1 MPGVER
7 DGRVVVVGAGL
18 AGVESAR
25 ALRTLGH
32 EGPLVLLGDEPHR
45 PYDRPPLSKGV
56 LAGLEQEPWLDVDL
70 DELGVRLRTGVRAT
84 ALRPGVLETSDGEL
98 AFDGLV
104 LAVGARPVPVPHSV
118 SVRTLDDALALRGR
132 LVPGARVVVV
142 GAGWIGAEVA
152 NAAAAAGC
160 TVVAVEALPE
170 PLAGS
175 LPPELAARTRPW
187 WDQAGVRLLTGTRVA
202 GIEDG
207 GVRLE
212 GGEPLPADV
221 VVVATG
227 VRPATGWL
235 AGCGVELDPGGGV
248 VVDEGLRTS
257 LPGVVAAGDCASF
270 PSRRYGRRMRI
281 EHWDTALHAPE
292 VAAASLL
299 GQQAVYDPV
308 PYVWSDQF
316 GRTVQCVGHL
326 PAAGRWV
333 RRESEAGWCAFG
345 LSDDASEKGPLLV
358 AAVGV
363 GLPRDVVQVRRLIE
377 RSGGLGP
384 AVDEAA
390 LTDPGVQVRSA
401 VLG

>member
-1 MPGVER
+1 MER

-18 AGVESAR
+18 AGVESVR

-32 EGPLVLLGDEPHR
+32 EGPLVLLGDEPHQ

-56 LAGLEQEPWLDVDL
+56 LAGLEDDPRLDIDL
-70 DELGVRLRTGVRAT
+70 DELGVQLRTGVRAT
-84 ALRPGVLETSDGEL
+84 RLRPGVLETSAGEL
-98 AFDGLV
+98 AVDGLV
-104 LAVGARPVPVPHSV
+104 LAVGARPVPVPHAV
-118 SVRTLDDALALRGR
+118 TVRTLHDARALRSR
-132 LVPGARVVVV
+132 LVAGARVVVV

-152 NAAAAAGC
+152 SAAAAAGC
-160 TVVAVEALPE
+160 EVVAVEALAE
-170 PLAGS
+170 PLAGA
-175 LPPELAARTRPW
+175 LPVELAARTRRW
-187 WDQAGVRLLTGTRVA
+187 WFEAGVRLRTGTRVA
-202 GIEDG
+202 GIEQG

-212 GGEPLPADV
+212 GDELLAGDV

-235 AGCGVELDPGGGV
+235 AGSGVELDVAGGV

-257 LPGVVAAGDCASF
+257 LPAVVAAGDCASF

-299 GQQAVYDPV
+299 GQEAAYDPV

-316 GRTVQCVGHL
+316 GSTVQCVGHL
-326 PAAGRWV
+326 PSADRWV
-333 RRESEAGWCAFG
+333 PRETEAGWCAFG
-345 LSDDASEKGPLLV
+345 ISDVVSEKGPLLV

-363 GLPRDVVQVRRLIE
+363 GLPRDVVQARRVIE
-377 RSGGLGP
+377 RSGGIGP
-384 AVDEAA
+384 VVDEAG
-390 LTDPGVQVRSA
+390 LTDPAVQVRSA
-401 VLG
+401 VLAQG

>member
-1 MPGVER
+1 MER

-18 AGVESAR
+18 AGVESVR

-32 EGPLVLLGDEPHR
+32 EGPLVLLGDEPHQ

-56 LAGLEQEPWLDVDL
+56 LAGLEDDPRLDIDL
-70 DELGVRLRTGVRAT
+70 DELGVQLRTGVRAT
-84 ALRPGVLETSDGEL
+84 RLRPGVLETSAGEL

-104 LAVGARPVPVPHSV
+104 LAVGARPVPVPHAV
-118 SVRTLDDALALRGR
+118 TVRTLDDARALRSR
-132 LVPGARVVVV
+132 LVAGARVVVV

-152 NAAAAAGC
+152 SAAAAAGC
-160 TVVAVEALPE
+160 EVVAVEALAE
-170 PLAGS
+170 PLAGA
-175 LPPELAARTRPW
+175 LPVELAARTRRW
-187 WDQAGVRLLTGTRVA
+187 WSEAGVRLRTGTRVA
-202 GIEDG
+202 GIEQG

-212 GGEPLPADV
+212 GDELLAGDV

-235 AGCGVELDPGGGV
+235 AGSGVELDVAGGV

-257 LPGVVAAGDCASF
+257 LPAVVAAGDCASF
-270 PSRRYGRRMRI
+270 PSRRYGRRLRI

-299 GQQAVYDPV
+299 GQEAAYDPV

-326 PAAGRWV
+326 PSADRWV
-333 RRESEAGWCAFG
+333 PRETEAGWCAFG
-345 LSDDASEKGPLLV
+345 ISDVVSEKGPLLV

-363 GLPRDVVQVRRLIE
+363 GLPRDVVQARRVIE
-377 RSGGLGP
+377 RSGGIGP
-384 AVDEAA
+384 VVDEAG
-390 LTDPGVQVRSA
+390 LTDPAVQVRSA
-401 VLG
+401 VLAQG

>member
-1 MPGVER
+1 MER

-25 ALRTLGH
+25 ALRALGH
-32 EGPLVLLGDEPHR
+32 EGPLLLLGDEPYR

-56 LAGLEQEPWLDVDL
+56 LAGLEEEPWLDVDL
-70 DELGVRLRTGVRAT
+70 DELGVQLLTGVRAT
-84 ALRPGVLETSDGEL
+84 GLRPGALETSEGEL

-104 LAVGARPVPVPHSV
+104 LAVGARPAPVPHAV
-118 SVRTLDDALALRGR
+118 TVRTLDDALALRAR
-132 LVPGARVVVV
+132 LVAGATVVVV

-152 NAAAAAGC
+152 TAAAAAGC
-160 TVVAVEALPE
+160 EVVAVEALAE
-170 PLAGS
+170 PLAGA
-175 LPPELAARTRPW
+175 LPRELAARTRPW
-187 WDQAGVRLLTGTRVA
+187 WEQAGVRLLTGTRVA
-202 GIEDG
+202 AIDDG
-207 GVRLE
+207 LVRLE
-212 GGEPLPADV
+212 GGEPLAADV

-235 AGCGVELDPGGGV
+235 AGSGVELDAAGAV
-248 VVDEGLRTS
+248 VVDEGLRAS
-257 LPGVVAAGDCASF
+257 MAGVVAVGDCASF
-270 PSRRYGRRMRI
+270 PSRRYGRRLRI

-299 GQQAVYDPV
+299 GQEAAYDPV

-326 PAAGRWV
+326 PAAQRWV

-345 LSDDASEKGPLLV
+345 LSDAASETGPLLV

-363 GLPRDVVQVRRLIE
+363 GLPRDVVQTRRVIE
-377 RSGGLGP
+377 RSEGLGP
-384 AVDEAA
+384 AVDDAA
-390 LTDPGVQVRSA
+390 LSDPGVQVRAA
-401 VLG
+401 VQG